1 MQENSQPFESG
12 TGYYTITYIDE
23 GASVQDEELFDE
35 VFSKLKKIQ
44 KETMLERISK
54 AEAQL
59 VSIDEALRLFIEE
72 RSR

>member
-23 GASVQDEELFDE
+23 GASVQDAELFDE